1 MADSNKEI
9 SKSKEVVAVRTIF
22 RKAKYFLQVGEA
34 TSHMSLDGKIKLTGQ
49 LVEFSKRANENYEQ
63 FVNSLI
69 NDTSCKIKPVF
80 VTEAEKIEYDKIENC
95 TKSEIEAKVLAIIMN
110 MEENNK
116 KLYYDYYKKEVKQKK
131 KDVLTEFYNYI
142 TNVMDEIEQ
151 ENSSEDEEAEEDGQ
165 NE

>member
-95 TKSEIEAKVLAIIMN
+95 TKSEI
-110 MEENNK
+110 
-116 KLYYDYYKKEVKQKK
+116 
-131 KDVLTEFYNYI
+131 
-142 TNVMDEIEQ
+142 
-151 ENSSEDEEAEEDGQ
+151 
-165 NE
+165 